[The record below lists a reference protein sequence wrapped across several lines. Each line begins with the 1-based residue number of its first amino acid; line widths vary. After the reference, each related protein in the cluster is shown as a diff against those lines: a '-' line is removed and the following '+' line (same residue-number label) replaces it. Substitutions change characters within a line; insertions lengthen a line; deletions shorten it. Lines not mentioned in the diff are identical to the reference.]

1 MVVNERDEFVT
12 QRDLP
17 KMATIWVD
25 ELDGGIEL
33 ASESMDEPLFV
44 SLENTNTDLLRRV
57 NVWASTVLGQTVSP
71 EADDWLSTCLG
82 RNLRL
87 VYMPD
92 STERACS
99 PTHAKN
105 GEIVSFA
112 DGYPF
117 LLVNEASLSDLNHRI
132 SDNAIKQ
139 GASNAPAA
147 LPMSRFRSNIVIKG
161 ADAWAEDHWKE
172 IQIGEHVFRSV
183 KPCARCQV
191 TTTDQA
197 TGEISGPEPL
207 ATLGAFRDSTNGV
220 LFGVNLTCVSSSG
233 LVRVGDL
240 VKVLY

>member
-12 QRDLP
+12 QRDFP
-17 KMATIWVD
+17 KMATVWVE

-33 ASESMDEPLFV
+33 ASERMDEPLFV
-44 SLENTNTDLLRRV
+44 PLENANTDVPRNV
-57 NVWASTVLGQTVSP
+57 KVWASTVLGQAVSP
-71 EADDWLSTCLG
+71 EADDWLTQCLG
-82 RNLRL
+82 PSLRL

-92 STERACS
+92 STERTCS

-117 LLVNEASLSDLNHRI
+117 LLTNEASLADLNRRI
-132 SDNAIKQ
+132 GDNAIKLR
-139 GASNAPAA
+139 GNTAA
-147 LPMSRFRSNIVIKG
+147 LPMSRFRANIVIKG
-161 ADAWAEDHWKE
+161 ADAWAEDDWKE
-172 IQIGEHVFRSV
+172 LQIGEHVFRNV

-197 TGEISGPEPL
+197 TGEVIGPEPL
-207 ATLGAFRDSTNGV
+207 ATLGAFRNSTDGV
-220 LFGVNLTCVSSSG
+220 LFGVNLTCVDQTG
-233 LVRVGDL
+233 LIRVGDT